1 MELNIISTSDKEF
14 AYGVFSGRVEKKEI
28 YIQRLSGSS
37 VLLWIKNLQENDAGD
52 LLCETLHRG
61 GVYYGD
67 YDDETKLNGKIFIYF
82 EGLGD

>member
-1 MELNIISTSDKEF
+1 MELNIISTSDPEF
-14 AYGVFSGRVEKKEI
+14 AYGVFSSRTRNKEI

-37 VLLWIKNLQENDAGD
+37 VLLWINNLQENDAGD
-52 LLCETLHRG
+52 LLCVTLHTG
-61 GVYYGD
+61 GAYYGD